1 MQKAWPP
8 GTNGPTCTGHWT
20 VYIRRATAVFATRP
34 KERHLHCW
42 SRNTNFQVKRHH
54 GLHHGPQ
61 APFLAHVLL
70 IPSKLALFSRH
81 FKQSWWEGSALLAL
95 PCLTWRSGPLLC
107 MVWCLP
113 SKDGHICL
121 LTLPALCEENVPSW
135 SSDEDRFC
143 RLERDPMDLG
153 CPSSLAHY
161 LLTSHPTQ
169 IHEDTPCS
177 ETNTFCAPHEDA
189 LL

>member
-1 MQKAWPP
+1 MHWALDRVHSQGHGSVCHAAKGATSALLEPKHKFSSQAPP
-8 GTNGPTCTGHWT
+8 WT
-20 VYIRRATAVFATRP
+20 APWT
-34 KERHLHCW
+34 
-42 SRNTNFQVKRHH
+42 
-54 GLHHGPQ
+54 PQ

>member
-1 MQKAWPP
+1 MHWALDRVHSQ
-8 GTNGPTCTGHWT
+8 GHGS
-20 VYIRRATAVFATRP
+20 VCHAAKGAT
-34 KERHLHCW
+34 
-42 SRNTNFQVKRHH
+42 
-54 GLHHGPQ
+54 
-61 APFLAHVLL
+61 
-70 IPSKLALFSRH
+70 
-81 FKQSWWEGSALLAL
+81 SALLEPKHKFSSQAPPWTAPWTPSPL
-95 PCLTWRSGPLLC
+95 PGPCAADPFQAGPLFPAFQAELVGGECLACTPLFNLEVGPLLC